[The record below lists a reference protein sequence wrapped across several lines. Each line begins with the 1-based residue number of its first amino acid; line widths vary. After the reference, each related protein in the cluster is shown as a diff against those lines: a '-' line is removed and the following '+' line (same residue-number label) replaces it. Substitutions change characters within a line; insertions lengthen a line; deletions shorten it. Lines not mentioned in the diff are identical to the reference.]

1 MNKNTDQLKKWIP
14 LLKKDDSSE
23 EEIIQ
28 TNRLALSHVYM
39 KHKWHPAPV
48 HNFTVPL
55 WFQGVYD
62 EQRAARQH
70 AAIFDRSHLGRF
82 YVVGEKSSEILDT
95 VFATSVKDIPE
106 GQLKRVLVAHPNG
119 VVLDIPTVFH
129 LSHGRWLVIS
139 GPKTQSHLLGMV
151 GEIVD
156 ENALENDVIISDRI
170 SDSVLFSVQGP
181 ESEKLLEGV
190 LGITIP
196 KSVPFGEVHEILLGG
211 YRALIARISQI
222 NENGYWFLLSP
233 EVGEHFFDNAVT
245 MGITPA
251 GLAAHDALRI
261 EAGFLEAPYETPSPV
276 TPLEANLQE
285 LVDFRDRDFPGF
297 ETLLNNKENIPE
309 RLIRG
314 IKITGQGIAKRGDRI
329 FSENVD
335 IGALVNAAYS
345 AQLSAG
351 IGLAY
356 LPPNLHEVSVKI
368 SGQQVTA
375 EVINLPFYKLS
386 LIHI

>member
-1 MNKNTDQLKKWIP
+1 MTESSDQLKKWLP
-14 LLKKDDSSE
+14 LLKKDDFPE
-23 EEIIQ
+23 EEITQ
-28 TNRLALSHVYM
+28 TNRLALAHVYM
-39 KHKWHPAPV
+39 KYQWHPAPV

-62 EQRAARQH
+62 EQQAARQQ

-82 YVVGEKSSEILDT
+82 YVVGEKSSEILDS

-106 GQLKRVLVAHPNG
+106 GQLRRVLVCHPNG
-119 VVLDIPTVFH
+119 VLLDIPTVFH
-129 LSHGRWLVIS
+129 LSYGRWLVIS

-151 GEIVD
+151 GEVID
-156 ENALENDVIISDRI
+156 QRNLEKDVTISDRI

-181 ESEKLLEGV
+181 EAETLLEGV
-190 LGITIP
+190 VGITIP
-196 KSVPFGEVHEILLGG
+196 KAVPIGEVHEILLGG
-211 YRALIARISQI
+211 YRALIARTSQI

-233 EVGEHFFDNAVT
+233 EVGEHFFENAVT
-245 MGITPA
+245 IGITPA

-276 TPLEANLQE
+276 TPLEANLQK
-285 LVDFRDRDFPGF
+285 LVNFQQRDFPGMDA
-297 ETLLNNKENIPE
+297 LLNSRKNSPE

-314 IKITGQGIAKRGDRI
+314 IKILGQGIAHRGDRI
-329 FSENVD
+329 FSEDND

-345 AQLSAG
+345 AHLSAS

-356 LPPNLHEVSVKI
+356 LQPDLHEIFVEIADYQIK
-368 SGQQVTA
+368 A
-375 EVINLPFYKLS
+375 EVIDLPFYKNN
-386 LIHI
+386 